1 MNMIAAVDK
10 NWAIGN
16 KGSLLVRIPAD
27 QRLLRQET
35 AGKVVVM
42 GRKTLEGLPG
52 GRPFDHCS
60 NIVMST
66 DSGLTV
72 RGAVVCHDLQEL
84 FEKLKGTDPDDV
96 CVIGGGQI
104 YRLLLP
110 YCDKVHITRIE
121 HAYLADTWFPNLD
134 EDPEWH
140 ITADSDEMTY
150 FDLEYRHLCYERR

>member
-10 NWAIGN
+10 NWALGN
-16 KGSLLVRIPAD
+16 RGSLLVRIPSD

-52 GRPFDHCS
+52 GRPFDHCT

-66 DSGLTV
+66 RPDYKV
-72 RGAVVCHDLQEL
+72 RGAEVCHDLDEL
-84 FEKLKGTDPDDV
+84 FARIEGTGPDDV
-96 CVIGGGQI
+96 IVIGGGQI

-110 YCDKVHITRIE
+110 YCGKVHITRIE
-121 HAYLADTWFPNLD
+121 HAYTADTWFPNLD
-134 EDPEWH
+134 LDPDWH
-140 ITADSDEMTY
+140 ITADSDEITY
-150 FDLEYRHLCYERR
+150 FDLEYRHLCYERK